1 MKKLLLAAVALIA
14 LSSAS
19 SAADLPRKAP
29 PAPPPPPAPVYDWN
43 GFYIG
48 VMGGYAWSDTVG
60 ITVGGVAFTT
70 ASSDLKGGFA
80 GGTIGYNFAPVGSSW
95 LLGIEADAAWADI
108 KHSVTGT
115 VLLPPLATLT
125 FEDRIQAL
133 GSVTG
138 RLGWTWGP
146 GLLYVKGGWA
156 WADNKVSATLA
167 TGGLVAPPVVLTASE
182 SRFHSGWTVGG
193 GLEYLFAPNW
203 SGKVE
208 YMYADFGSATYVS
221 TIGGGVG
228 LSATVHTIKG
238 GINYHFNW
246 GGPGPVMAKY

>member
-1 MKKLLLAAVALIA
+1 MKTFLLASAALVAMSVTA
-14 LSSAS
+14 

-48 VMGGYAWSDTVG
+48 IMGGYGWSDQTTL
-60 ITVGGVAFTT
+60 TVGGVDFVR
-70 ASSDLKGGFA
+70 SGNLEGGFL

-95 LLGIEADAAWADI
+95 LFGIEADAAWANI
-108 KHSVTGT
+108 RHSVTGAI
-115 VLLPPLATLT
+115 PLATLT
-125 FEDRIQAL
+125 VEDKIQAL

-156 WADNKVSATLA
+156 WADNKLSAV
-167 TGGLVAPPVVLTASE
+167 LVTPLLTAAASE
-182 SRFHSGWTVGG
+182 SHFHSGWTVGG

-203 SGKVE
+203 SGKIE
-208 YMYADFGSATYVS
+208 YMYADYGSATYAAGLVP
-221 TIGGGVG
+221 GGIG

-246 GGPGPVMAKY
+246 GAPGPVVARY